1 MDFSLSCDT
10 LSAAAVPAVEVSD
23 HFLQFPVLLKQWM
36 CVHTAR
42 GGRRKGVS
50 TWLSLDFVKHFHSDV
65 RGATCFPGKST
76 GLAQIQAQCLSAMDY
91 PCSSRQIF

>member
-1 MDFSLSCDT
+1 MHSMDFSLSCDT

-42 GGRRKGVS
+42 GGRRKGVYVAFLGFCEAFS
-50 TWLSLDFVKHFHSDV
+50 FRRAERHVFSWKEHWLSTNTSPVLV
-65 RGATCFPGKST
+65 CY
-76 GLAQIQAQCLSAMDY
+76 GLSV
-91 PCSSRQIF
+91 